1 MFCPLCQK
9 DSTRV
14 IDSRVTQGG
23 LSVRRRRECL
33 ECGHR
38 FSTIEEMEIL
48 DLVVVKRDGRREA
61 YQKEKLIRGLERALE
76 KRDFNRE
83 DFHGLVQKIE
93 RDIQKRRKQSIT
105 SEEIGQIVINHLR
118 SFDQVAYIRFASVY
132 RSFDDVASFQK
143 ELNELYK

>member
-14 IDSRVTQGG
+14 VDSRVTQGG
-23 LSVRRRRECL
+23 LSVRRRRECS

-48 DLVVVKRDGRREA
+48 DLVVIKRDGRREA

-76 KRDFNRE
+76 KRNFNRE
-83 DFHGLVQKIE
+83 DFHSLVQKIE

-105 SEEIGQIVINHLR
+105 SKEIGQIVINYLR